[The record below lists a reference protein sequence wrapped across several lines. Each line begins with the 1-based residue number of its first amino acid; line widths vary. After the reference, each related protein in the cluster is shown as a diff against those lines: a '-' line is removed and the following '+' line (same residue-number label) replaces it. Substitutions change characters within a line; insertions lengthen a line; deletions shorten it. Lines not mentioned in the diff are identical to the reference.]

1 MTTFTPPLP
10 TTDVAL
16 PTARLASAGARWAGA
31 LRRGLLYF
39 GLWTLVALLTTQQQ
53 AFTLTYR
60 NVPFE
65 WSRLLAQGLG
75 SCWLWAAFTPPMVWL
90 ARRFRVGR
98 DSWVTYVPLHVL
110 FALGF
115 ALLDVLGGRAM
126 SPWTDAP
133 GTTSP
138 PIAVSFVR
146 GLFLNLTCYVVV
158 VAITEA
164 VDYAA
169 LYRERELQAAELR
182 AQLAAARLGA
192 LQSQLRPH
200 FLFNTLNTIAEQVY
214 TDPAGADRMLTR
226 LGALL
231 RASFGGPER
240 QEVPLREEL
249 DLLRSYLDIM
259 RVRFRDRVVFHI
271 DADPESLDALVPAL
285 VLQPLVENAI
295 RHGIEPMERGGR
307 IEVVARRR
315 LDSLEIEVR
324 DDGCGLRG
332 GGARDGLDADTVLAI
347 ADAPPTGDPVGA
359 GGAPPRPGSG
369 VGLRNT
375 RDRLRQLYG
384 PAHRFAVR
392 ERAGGGVIV
401 ALTIPVRNA

>member
-1 MTTFTPPLP
+1 MTTFTPPVP
-10 TTDVAL
+10 TTDVTL
-16 PTARLASAGARWAGA
+16 PAAPRLAVGAWTGA

-39 GLWTLVALLTTQQQ
+39 GLWTLVALFTTQQQ
-53 AFTLTYR
+53 AFTLSYR

-65 WSRLLAQGLG
+65 WRHILVLGLS

-90 ARRFRVGR
+90 ARRYRVER
-98 DSWVTYVPLHVL
+98 ETWVAYVPLHVL

-115 ALLDVLGGRAM
+115 ALADVLAGRAM
-126 SPWTDAP
+126 SPWIDTP

-138 PIAVSFVR
+138 PIPVAFVR
-146 GLFLNLTCYVVV
+146 GLFLNVTCYLVV

-169 LYRERELQAAELR
+169 LYRDRELQASELR

-249 DLLRSYLDIM
+249 ALLRSYLDIM
-259 RVRFRDRVVFHI
+259 RVRFRDRVVFDI
-271 DADPESLDALVPAL
+271 DADPDALDVMVPAL

-315 LDSLEIEVR
+315 LDRLELEVR
-324 DDGCGLRG
+324 DDGCGLR
-332 GGARDGLDADTVLAI
+332 DAASVDT
-347 ADAPPTGDPVGA
+347 PPSGVVPA
-359 GGAPPRPGSG
+359 RPGSG

-384 PAHRFAVR
+384 PAHHFAVR

-401 ALTIPVRNA
+401 AMSVPVRSA